1 MLCRMLQTG
10 PGSTTRDAIHTA
22 AARLFR
28 DQGFAR
34 TTVRRI
40 AADAGTDPA
49 LVIRHFKSK
58 ELLFL
63 ETMHLTIDD
72 APLLDVP
79 LEQLGERLAELLL
92 DLDGS
97 ARGIFLALVHG
108 SNEAQILDRLRE
120 THEHLFIEPL
130 RGRLSGPDA
139 DLRARLAASMSGGLL
154 YALWVARDE
163 VLLRTD
169 RKELITRYGA
179 LLQDVL
185 TPRP

>member
-1 MLCRMLQTG
+1 MPQTG
-10 PGSTTRDAIHTA
+10 PAATTREAIRTA
-22 AARLFR
+22 ATRLFR
-28 DQGFAR
+28 DHGFAR

-72 APLLDVP
+72 EPLLDVP
-79 LEQLGERLAELLL
+79 LERLGERLATLLL
-92 DLDGS
+92 DLDGA

-108 SNEAQILDRLRE
+108 STEPRILGRLRE
-120 THEHLFIEPL
+120 THERVFVDPL
-130 RGRLSGPDA
+130 RKRLSGPDA
-139 DLRARLAASMSGGLL
+139 DLRARLAAALAGGLL

-163 VLLRTD
+163 SLLETD
-169 RKELITRYGA
+169 REALIARYGA
-179 LLQDVL
+179 LFQEVL
-185 TPRP
+185 TPRASG